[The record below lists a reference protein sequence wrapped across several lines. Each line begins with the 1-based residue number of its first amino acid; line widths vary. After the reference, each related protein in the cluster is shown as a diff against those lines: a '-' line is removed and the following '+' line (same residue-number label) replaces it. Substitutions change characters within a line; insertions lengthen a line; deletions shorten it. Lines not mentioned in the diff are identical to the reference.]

1 MREDVRCDEDI
12 RIHVGKEERAG
23 AEKAIAARNFDVEAG
38 EIAKSTRRIHH
49 GDSLQWRWR

>member
-38 EIAKSTRRIHH
+38 EVAKSTR
-49 GDSLQWRWR
+49 

>member
-23 AEKAIAARNFDVEAG
+23 AEKAIAARNFGVEVG
-38 EIAKSTRRIHH
+38 EVAKSTRRIRRDD
-49 GDSLQWRWR
+49 GLQW